1 MDCKTARVL
10 LDFHRP
16 RVGELAPDE
25 AIALERHLAT
35 CPECDAANR
44 AERRLDD
51 HFGRVMRDVP
61 LPDHLRERLLTR
73 LREERAAALRRKLAW
88 GARALV
94 AAAVLLLGVF
104 VAWRLAGPKPVTL
117 DPNALVVEDFQKYNP
132 RSAQQVQEAFRE
144 RYHIDMVAPALFDYG
159 YLAEYEPATLQG
171 KRVAKLIFQRSQD
184 QGGIVRARV
193 YVLTAD
199 QFDLPALLA
208 SLPENRPEIESLDR
222 RLRVLP
228 SDKPDTIYLII
239 YEGDSLEPLLDPRKG
254 A

>member
-44 AERRLDD
+44 TERRLDD

-61 LPDHLRERLLTR
+61 LPDGLRERLLAR

-94 AAAVLLLGVF
+94 AAAVLIGLAFLG
-104 VAWRLAGPKPVTL
+104 WHIRGPKPVKLAPDELLTQHFK
-117 DPNALVVEDFQKYNP
+117 EYNT
-132 RSAQQVQEAFRE
+132 RSAPQIQEAFRE
-144 RYHIDMVAPALFDYG
+144 FHHIDMVAPTLFDYR
-159 YLAEYEPATLQG
+159 YLVDYGPATIQG
-171 KRVAKLIFQRSQD
+171 KRVAKLVFAVETNRMT
-184 QGGIVRARV
+184 RAYV

-208 SLPENRPEIESLDR
+208 SLPEDRPEIESLDR
-222 RLRVLP
+222 RLRILD
-228 SDKPDTIYLII
+228 SDKPDTKYLII
-239 YEGDSLEPLLDPRKG
+239 YEGDSLEPLLDPSKG